1 MPPGFYCK
9 EGSAKDNP
17 VACDRDH
24 ECLGENNPPHP
35 VSDEARRRRA
45 ASKATVAGA
54 ASKKTRP
61 GAGAASTT
69 TVQTGAGPT
78 SGGVEEAEAGQ
89 RGVRGMLSK
98 VASLFSRL

>member
-45 ASKATVAGA
+45 ASKT
-54 ASKKTRP
+54 TRP